1 MSAAGITSGLAALG
15 MGLGMTGGLA
25 VVALIG
31 VLSYKGIQHL
41 TGANELDKFK
51 TKEIMLIE
59 VLKST
64 QNTITDIIN
73 DINFIVE
80 KLNACQITMDEIELS
95 NKNFKDMLIVKI
107 SENQKLNQILA
118 SYQKGLNIVNNKS
131 DEYQNNINRLH
142 CPQTLDESKLE
153 SLKNEPSEK
162 QIYDLI
168 VSNYHN
174 GKIKENIKK
183 EELEKINKAFQTIGY
198 FNSSNIILNKT
209 TETFSK
215 LKGLLG

>member
-1 MSAAGITSGLAALG
+1 L
-15 MGLGMTGGLA
+15 
-25 VVALIG
+25 
-31 VLSYKGIQHL
+31 Y
-41 TGANELDKFK
+41 
-51 TKEIMLIE
+51 
-59 VLKST
+59 
-64 QNTITDIIN
+64 N
-73 DINFIVE
+73 D
-80 KLNACQITMDEIELS
+80 
-95 NKNFKDMLIVKI
+95 
-107 SENQKLNQILA
+107 ENIAKQKLKE
-118 SYQKGLNIVNNKS
+118 YQQSHIKTHFNNKS